1 MESHGTLIQ
10 DLLTACRILDREGI
24 MDELGHFSVRI
35 PGKKRVLMNGK
46 ISPGQAT
53 EEDLVLLDLDGKRLD
68 GRLEAAKEI
77 PLHLAVYQRRP
88 DVAAIAHTH
97 SPTIVALSATG
108 TRLRAMDNLGATAFG
123 REAPMFDE
131 YGLVDNFD
139 MGYRIVD
146 AMGSAGTVVLKGH
159 GNLVT
164 GGSIQE
170 ACVSAIWAEKSARL
184 QYQAMLLGEPH
195 WLPEEEVEKIHR
207 QVTEGKAFQR
217 TWNYYRWRL
226 GAGCKE
232 GWVEI

>member
-1 MESHGTLIQ
+1 
-10 DLLTACRILDREGI
+10 
-24 MDELGHFSVRI
+24 
-35 PGKKRVLMNGK
+35 
-46 ISPGQAT
+46 
-53 EEDLVLLDLDGKRLD
+53 
-68 GRLEAAKEI
+68 
-77 PLHLAVYQRRP
+77 
-88 DVAAIAHTH
+88 
-97 SPTIVALSATG
+97 
-108 TRLRAMDNLGATAFG
+108 MDNLGATAFG
-123 REAPMFDE
+123 REAPMFHE

-195 WLPEEEVEKIHR
+195 WFPEEEVEKIHR

-226 GAGCKE
+226 GAG
-232 GWVEI
+232 